1 MAKKKVKIVVD
12 ADVLIHFAKG
22 GVLSSLP
29 NIFPEY
35 QYIILSNVY
44 DEVKSLHTQL
54 DNQINFLKNIELEEF
69 DPTGEM
75 LLEYANLSNTFGDG
89 ESACMAYCK
98 FNHDVVGSSNLKDIR
113 DYCNENNIT
122 YVTTLD
128 FLFYAFRRNVFTADE
143 CDKIIQ
149 DVRTH
154 GSKLPDITIE
164 KYSCSVEL

>member
-1 MAKKKVKIVVD
+1 MAEKKVKIVVD

-22 GVLSSLP
+22 NVLSSLP
-29 NIFPEY
+29 SIFPEY

-44 DEVKSLHTQL
+44 NEVRPLQTQL
-54 DNQINFLKNIELEEF
+54 DRQISFLKNIEIEEF
-69 DPTGEM
+69 APTGEM

-113 DYCNENNIT
+113 EYCNENNIT

-128 FLFYAFRRNVFTADE
+128 FLYYAFTRNVFTLDE
-143 CDKIIQ
+143 CNRIIQ
-149 DVRTH
+149 DIRAH

-164 KYSCSVEL
+164 NYICSVVL

>member
-29 NIFPEY
+29 SIFPEY

-44 DEVKSLHTQL
+44 REVNSLQTQL
-54 DNQINFLKNIELEEF
+54 DRQISFLKNIEIEEF
-69 DPTGEM
+69 APTGEI
-75 LLEYANLSNTFGDG
+75 LVEYANLCNTFGDG

-128 FLFYAFRRNVFTADE
+128 FLYYAFRRNVFTANE
-143 CDKIIQ
+143 CNKIIN
-149 DVRTH
+149 DVRAN

-164 KYSCSVEL
+164 NYICSVVL